1 MRQNMQEA
9 IIKSKIFE
17 GLDQLGIKA
26 AVVSVDRLRDIEDI
40 ESDISALL
48 SSGEINLEINKDI
61 PQYQYSY
68 GKIIRGQKYRYD
80 SNNDPIKAK
89 SVLILAVPMPVHQV
103 GFTING
109 NTVDVLIPSDYMQR
123 KASKELDEYLKNTLS
138 IFGHKAIKAKLPLK
152 LLAVRS
158 GLAEYGRNNI
168 SYVDGMGSRLFL
180 TAYFID
186 CHLLEDIWRE
196 PVRMKMC
203 DTCKA
208 CVNNCPTKAIIDN
221 KRVIL
226 AERCLVLY
234 NEFEDDIPS
243 WINKEYHNALIG
255 CVKCEDKCPMNL
267 KYKNHLVT
275 LPAFSEE
282 QTKEILQAKKVDNLS
297 SKAYQMIFDYEINEY
312 YDVFHRNFSLLV

>member
-17 GLDQLGIKA
+17 GLHQLGIKG
-26 AVVSVDRLRDIEDI
+26 AVVSLDRLRDIE
-40 ESDISALL
+40 SDISTLL
-48 SSGEINLEINKDI
+48 SSGEINLEANKDI

-68 GKIIRGQKYRYD
+68 EKIISGKKYRYD
-80 SNNDPIKAK
+80 SNNDPIGAK

-109 NTVDVLIPSDYMQR
+109 NIVGVLIPSDYMQR
-123 KASKELDEYLKNTLS
+123 KASKELDEYVKITLS
-138 IFGHKAIKAKLPLK
+138 MSGHKGLKAKLPLK

-180 TAYFID
+180 IAYYID
-186 CHLLEDIWRE
+186 CQLPEDTWRE
-196 PVRMKMC
+196 PVRMKIC
-203 DTCKA
+203 DTCRA
-208 CVNNCPTKAIIDN
+208 CMNNCPTKAIIDN

-234 NEFEDDIPS
+234 NEFEDDIPK

-255 CVKCEDKCPMNL
+255 CVKCEEKCPMNL
-267 KYKNHLVT
+267 KYKNQSSNVASFQRRT
-275 LPAFSEE
+275 DKRNI
-282 QTKEILQAKKVDNLS
+282 TNKEC
-297 SKAYQMIFDYEINEY
+297 
-312 YDVFHRNFSLLV
+312 R

>member
-1 MRQNMQEA
+1 MRQKMQEA
-9 IIKSKIFE
+9 IIKAKIFE
-17 GLDQLGIKA
+17 GLHQLGIKGA
-26 AVVSVDRLRDIEDI
+26 IVSVDRLKDI
-40 ESDISALL
+40 ESDISTLL
-48 SSGEINLEINKDI
+48 SSGEINLEVNKDI

-68 GKIIRGQKYRYD
+68 EKIIRGKKYRYD
-80 SNNDPIKAK
+80 SNNDPIGAK

-109 NTVDVLIPSDYMQR
+109 NTVNVLIPSDFMQR
-123 KASKELDEYLKNTLS
+123 KASKELDEYLKNTLNM
-138 IFGHKAIKAKLPLK
+138 FGHKAIKAKLPLK

-168 SYVDGMGSRLFL
+168 SYVEGMGSRLFL
-180 TAYFID
+180 TAYYID
-186 CHLLEDIWRE
+186 CQLPEDTWRE

-203 DTCKA
+203 DTCRA
-208 CVNNCPTKAIIDN
+208 CMNNCPTKAIIDN

-255 CVKCEDKCPMNL
+255 CVKCEEKCPMNL
-267 KYKNHLVT
+267 IYKNQLVT

-282 QTKEILQAKKVDNLS
+282 QTKEILQTKNADDLS
-297 SKAYQMIFDYEINEY
+297 PKTYQMIHDYEINEY
-312 YDVFHRNFSLLV
+312 YNVFHRNLSLLVKED

>member
-1 MRQNMQEA
+1 MQEA

-26 AVVSVDRLRDIEDI
+26 AVVSVDRLRDIE
-40 ESDISALL
+40 SDISALL
-48 SSGEINLEINKDI
+48 SSGEINLEGNKDI

-68 GKIIRGQKYRYD
+68 EKIIRGQKYRYD

-123 KASKELDEYLKNTLS
+123 RASKVLDEYLKKTLS

-203 DTCKA
+203 DTCRA
-208 CVNNCPTKAIIDN
+208 CMNNCPTKAIIDN

-234 NEFEDDIPS
+234 NEFEDDIPK
-243 WINKEYHNALIG
+243 WIDKEYHNALIG

-267 KYKNHLVT
+267 KYKNQLVT